1 MRRFTLSSTLIV
13 GALVALMLVTL
24 PRPSW
29 HPGSS
34 TLHAQGYS
42 GALPNV
48 APTAPTGLG
57 ITYTAGS
64 IPQGGAVQ
72 AITGSTLTAADT
84 QTSCAAPGYTAC
96 NFVFWTSGTSLSI
109 TQTASTAFAVGNVV
123 VAFCTST
130 GGNITTCTPA
140 SWSPATAGL
149 TTMQPTGTNN
159 VAGAY
164 WVPPGNCWYGVV
176 TGTLTSPTFGAAPG
190 VTALG
195 LNVVLST
202 APAIPVMQVST
213 TNAASISVN
222 TLTCLINPPSTI
234 GVTGRGVNLVNADF
248 FYGLQQAGGV
258 NSTQVYVLASGTM
271 NGSLV
276 FSKVV
281 MPTPGASE
289 TPSTVAPVRADA
301 GTLAVTPSGAA
312 FNSLVTS
319 AGAFFTQRYTPA
331 TPFALTGDDT
341 MYFVSMT
348 FLCNT
353 TQATTIN
360 TPGVLIH
367 FTS

>member
-1 MRRFTLSSTLIV
+1 MMRTFRATLTIAIL
-13 GALVALMLVTL
+13 AVAMAVSWPTTYR
-24 PRPSW
+24 PR
-29 HPGSS
+29 
-34 TLHAQGYS
+34 TDLKAQGYS

-48 APTAPTGLG
+48 TATAATGLG

-64 IPQGGAVQ
+64 VTQGGAVQ
-72 AITGSTLTAADT
+72 AITAGTLTATDT

-96 NFVFWTSGTSLSI
+96 NFVYWASGTALL
-109 TQTASTAFAVGNVV
+109 QTTAPATAFAVGNVV

-149 TTMQPTGTNN
+149 NTIQPTGTNN

-164 WVPPGNCWYGVV
+164 WVPPGNCWYSVA
-176 TGTLTSPTFGAAPG
+176 TGTLTTPTFGAAPG

-195 LNVVLST
+195 LNIVTAV
-202 APAIPVMQVST
+202 APALPVMQVAT
-213 TNAASISVN
+213 TNAGVISVN
-222 TLTCLINPPSTI
+222 TINCLINPPSTV
-234 GVTGRGVNLVNADF
+234 GVTGRGINLVNADF
-248 FYGLQQAGGV
+248 FYGIQQTGGV
-258 NSTQVYVLASGTM
+258 NATQVFSLSAGTM

-276 FSKVV
+276 FSKVA

-289 TPSTVAPVRADA
+289 TPSTVIPVRADA
-301 GTLAVTPSGAA
+301 GTLVVTPSGAT
-312 FNSLVTS
+312 FNSLVTT
-319 AGAFFTQRYTPA
+319 AGAFFTQRFAPA
-331 TPFALTGDDT
+331 TTFSLSTDET
-341 MYFVSMT
+341 LYYVSMT
-348 FLCNT
+348 VLCNT